1 MNVYEGLNPEQ
12 AAAVAHNEGPLLVVA
27 GAGTGKTQVI
37 TRRIARL
44 VAEKKAK
51 PSQILALTFTDKAA
65 REMADRLEGLI
76 GWDAVQVPVMTFH
89 AFGTEILRNYAS
101 HIQRSV
107 RGGLLNDT
115 QKTLLLFQHINRINL
130 SYYGGDRGLYEFLET
145 VTKYIGNLQND
156 GIDVAKYR
164 AYVEELQTEPGET
177 HPQDIFEQ
185 IDLLALYEL
194 YEAIKIE
201 TGHYDYADQLLIP
214 LQILNEKPNIAER
227 LRRQYQYVLVDEY
240 QDTNGVQDGLL
251 RKLVAEDGNLF
262 AVGDDDQAI
271 YGFRGARIENILEF
285 VEHFQVKQPVA
296 LTQNYRSGQEILDA
310 SYRLIQNNNPE
321 RLESRLSLDKRLIGQ
336 RTGSKVFFT
345 PYAKQVDEY
354 AGVLDALAGQ
364 IKSGV
369 KPDSM
374 AVLAATHAPLKQI
387 AKGLRERNI
396 LYALSTSAN
405 IFEQTELLQLWYLLD
420 WIGGRVKPEGI
431 FHLVLGP
438 YIGWMPEDY
447 RLINAVA
454 HDNTISFEEA
464 LRSSDSHK
472 DQELVL
478 LLDKWRDWSREY
490 GVTQLAYKLVFETGV
505 SEKLI
510 SDAQTNNRSL
520 RVFEDLDRLLGQM
533 QDYESV
539 YLDGSLAAYQA
550 VFPKPPVLEVKE
562 PIGAPDGIQLLTVH
576 ASKGLEF
583 PIVYL
588 MGLTQRSWS
597 EARGGGGGIRV
608 PETLQLSSDLP
619 PAHEYRRQMYV
630 ALTRAKNE
638 LYLSAPVQTASGSK
652 QATTT
657 FIEEAGIEQKDIVT
671 NEAVTK
677 TDEILLKLQR
687 YYPLKEAIEDAKL
700 PFETEDGWIELSVT
714 AMSGYEY
721 CPYDFYLQHVLGIF
735 HPAGPQMS
743 FGTMLHAVFEAYYK
757 SKLNGEGLKLEE
769 LRDILDSLWNE
780 QEYDTAEAAAQ
791 AHASAHDTLR
801 FFYEREIVLDRTIL
815 GSEVSISFEI
825 PEAKLRLRGKI
836 DAYFDTPEGIELR
849 DFKTGRKT
857 DPEKLSKE
865 AKDNFQL
872 RTYAL
877 AYELLKGLL
886 PAQVTLDYVVTGVE
900 GSADMTRRLID
911 NHRNKLIIFAD
922 QIRAREF
929 TPNTNAF
936 HSCSANTYY
945 GNGGGED

>member
-65 REMADRLEGLI
+65 REMAERLEGMI

-115 QKTLLLFQHINRINL
+115 QKTLLLFQHIDRIKL
-130 SYYGGDRGLYEFLET
+130 TYYGGDRGLYEFLES
-145 VTKYIGNLQND
+145 VTRYIGNLQND
-156 GIDVAKYR
+156 SIDVAKYR
-164 AYVEELQTEPGET
+164 EYVRGLQDEPGEI
-177 HPQDIFEQ
+177 HPQDIAEQ
-185 IDLLALYEL
+185 VDLLALYEL

-214 LQILNEKPNIAER
+214 LQILHDKPNIAER
-227 LRRQYQYVLVDEY
+227 LRRQYHYVLVDEY
-240 QDTNGVQDGLL
+240 QDTNGVQDELL
-251 RKLVAEDGNLF
+251 RKLVADDGNLF

-271 YGFRGARIENILEF
+271 YAFRGARIENILEF
-285 VEHFQVKQPVA
+285 VEHFKVKQPVA

-310 SYRLIQNNNPE
+310 SYRLIQHNNPE

-336 RTGSKVFFT
+336 REGSTVVFT
-345 PYAKQVDEY
+345 PYAKQADEY
-354 AGVLDALAGQ
+354 AGILDALTSQ
-364 IKSGV
+364 IKDGV
-369 KPDSM
+369 KEDSI
-374 AVLAATHAPLKQI
+374 AVLAATHAPLRQI

-396 LYALSTSAN
+396 PYALSTSAN

-420 WIGGRVKPEGI
+420 WIGNRAKSEAI

-438 YIGWMPEDY
+438 YIGWEPEEY
-447 RLINAVA
+447 RLIHAVA
-454 HDNTISFEEA
+454 YENTISFEEA
-464 LRSSDSHK
+464 LRASESPK
-472 DQELVL
+472 AQELVS
-478 LLDKWRDWSREY
+478 LLDTWRNWSREY
-490 GVTQLAYKLVFETGV
+490 GVTQLAYKLIFETGV
-505 SEKLI
+505 SDKLI
-510 SDAQTNNRSL
+510 ADAATTNRTL
-520 RVFEDLDRLLGQM
+520 RVFEDLDRLFGQM

-539 YLDGSLAAYQA
+539 YLDGSLAAYQG
-550 VFPKPPVLEVKE
+550 VFPKPPGLEVKE
-562 PIGAPDGIQLLTVH
+562 PVGSPDGIQLLTVH

-597 EARGGGGGIRV
+597 EARGGGGGIKV
-608 PETLQLSSDLP
+608 PEALLRSSDLP

-630 ALTRAKNE
+630 ALTRAKDE
-638 LYLSAPVQTASGSK
+638 LYLSAPVQTSSGSK
-652 QATTT
+652 QTTTT
-657 FIEEAGIEQKDIVT
+657 FIVEAGIGQRPLTTV
-671 NEAVTK
+671 EASTK

-687 YYPLKEAIEDAKL
+687 YYPLKDTSVGVKL
-700 PFETEDGWIELSVT
+700 SFETEDGWIELSVT

-721 CPYDFYLQHVLGIF
+721 CPYDFYLQHVLGIH
-735 HPAGPQMS
+735 HPAGPQMA

-757 SKLNGEGLKLEE
+757 SKLNGQALSLEE
-769 LRDILDSLWNE
+769 LRDILDSLWDE
-780 QEYDTAEAAAQ
+780 RGYDTAEAASQ
-791 AHASAHDTLR
+791 SHASAHDTLK

-815 GSEVSISFEI
+815 GSEVAISFEI

-836 DAYFDTPEGIELR
+836 DAYFNTPEGIELR

-857 DPEKLSKE
+857 DPEKLSKD

-877 AYELLKGLL
+877 AYELLKGQL
-886 PAQVTLDYVVTGVE
+886 PTQVTLDYVVTGVE
-900 GSADMTRRLID
+900 GSAMMTRRLID
-911 NHRNKLIIFAD
+911 NHREKLIKFAD

-929 TPNTNAF
+929 SPNTNAF
-936 HSCSANTYY
+936 HTCAATTYY
-945 GNGGGED
+945 GNEEGES

>member
-44 VAEKKAK
+44 VEEKKAK
-51 PSQILALTFTDKAA
+51 PSQILALTFTEKAA
-65 REMADRLEGLI
+65 REMAERLEGMI

-101 HIQRSV
+101 HINRSV

-115 QKTLLLFQHINRINL
+115 QKTLLLFQHIDRIKL

-145 VTKYIGNLQND
+145 VTRYIGNLQND
-156 GIDVAKYR
+156 GIDLIKYR
-164 AYVEELQTEPGET
+164 GYVAGIQADPGEM
-177 HPQDIFEQ
+177 HLQDIAEQ
-185 IDLLALYEL
+185 VDLLAIYDL
-194 YEAIKIE
+194 YEAIKLE
-201 TGHYDYADQLLIP
+201 TGHYDHADQLLIP
-214 LQILNEKPNIAER
+214 LQILNDKPNIAER

-240 QDTNGVQDGLL
+240 QDTNTVQDGLL
-251 RKLVAEDGNLF
+251 RQLVAEDGNLF

-285 VEHFQVKQPVA
+285 VEHFKVEQPVA
-296 LTQNYRSGQEILDA
+296 LNQNYRSGQEILDA
-310 SYRLIQNNNPE
+310 SYRLIQHNNPE
-321 RLESRLSLDKRLIGQ
+321 RLEARLSLDKRLIGQ
-336 RTGSKVFFT
+336 REGSTVIFT
-345 PYAKQVDEY
+345 PYAKQADEY
-354 AGVLDALAGQ
+354 AGVLDALAAQ
-364 IKSGV
+364 IKAGV
-369 KPDSM
+369 KADDM

-396 LYALSTSAN
+396 PYALSTSAN

-420 WIGGRVKPEGI
+420 WIGERVKPESI
-431 FHLVLGP
+431 THLVLGA
-438 YIGWMPEDY
+438 YIGWSPEDY
-447 RLINAVA
+447 RFVNAVA
-454 HDNTISFEEA
+454 NEQSVSFEEA
-464 LRSSDSHK
+464 LRLSETAQAHD
-472 DQELVL
+472 LVSK
-478 LLDKWRDWSREY
+478 LDTWREWSREY

-505 SEKLI
+505 SDKLV
-510 SDAQTNNRSL
+510 AEAATNNRSL
-520 RVFEDLDRLLGQM
+520 RVFEDLDRLFGQM

-539 YLDGSLAAYQA
+539 SLDGSLVAYQA
-550 VFPKPPVLEVKE
+550 VFPKPPTLEVKE
-562 PIGAPDGIQLLTVH
+562 PVGAPDGIQLLTVH

-597 EARGGGGGIRV
+597 EARGGGGGIKV
-608 PETLQLSSDLP
+608 PEELQRSSDLP

-630 ALTRAKNE
+630 ALTRAKDA

-652 QATTT
+652 QTITA
-657 FIEEAGIEQKDIVT
+657 FVEEAGIEQGSLVST
-671 NEAVTK
+671 EVSTK
-677 TDEILLKLQR
+677 TEAILLKLQR
-687 YYPLKEAIEDAKL
+687 YYPLKEMVSEAKL

-714 AMSGYEY
+714 ALSGYEY
-721 CPYDFYLQHVLGIF
+721 CPYDFYLQHVLGIH
-735 HPAGPQMS
+735 HPAGPQMA

-757 SKLNGEGLKLEE
+757 AQLNGLALNLDE

-780 QEYDTAEAAAQ
+780 HGYDTAEAAAQ
-791 AHASAHDTLR
+791 AHASAHDTLK
-801 FFYEREIVLDRTIL
+801 FFYERELVLDRSIL

-836 DAYFDTPEGIELR
+836 DAYFDTPEGVELR

-857 DPEKLSKE
+857 DPEKLSKD

-877 AYELLKGLL
+877 AYELLKGQL

-900 GSADMTRRLID
+900 GNAEMTRRLID
-911 NHRNKLIIFAD
+911 NHREKLIKFAD

-929 TPNTNAF
+929 SPNTNAF
-936 HSCSANTYY
+936 HTCAATMYY
-945 GNGGGED
+945 GNEEGEL